1 VGQQRPLGEVWD
13 FIGEVSF
20 TALEGLE
27 ERISFRWGN
36 GKEEGRENVECGGGS
51 LVLVRGSCYGS
62 DRNRLRDVCIVLS
75 KYSSFVSPLFLR
87 PLEISRD
94 I

>member
-1 VGQQRPLGEVWD
+1 VGQQRPLGEVCD

-36 GKEEGRENVECGGGS
+36 GMGRRKGGREGECGLWWWEFSVGERE
-51 LVLVRGSCYGS
+51 LLW
-62 DRNRLRDVCIVLS
+62 
-75 KYSSFVSPLFLR
+75 K
-87 PLEISRD
+87 
-94 I
+94 